1 MRTSTWEPVHVA
13 DPLLIRGNIAI
24 PRAELRWR
32 FSRSSGPGGQG
43 VNTADS
49 RVELRWDL
57 AASDALPEALKT
69 RAMERL
75 AGRLTDGVL
84 SVVVTD
90 ERAQL
95 RNRQIA
101 ETRLA
106 RLVAD
111 AIAPPP
117 PRRRATRP
125 TRSSV
130 ERRLA
135 SKRRTSDIKR
145 TRRPPA
151 D

>member
-1 MRTSTWEPVHVA
+1 
-13 DPLLIRGNIAI
+13 
-24 PRAELRWR
+24 
-32 FSRSSGPGGQG
+32 
-43 VNTADS
+43 
-49 RVELRWDL
+49 
-57 AASDALPEALKT
+57 
-69 RAMERL
+69 
-75 AGRLTDGVL
+75 LTDGVL

-145 TRRPPA
+145 SRRPPA